1 MKKISFFLVALL
13 TTFALG
19 FSSCSDD
26 DPAQTAVPVIT
37 AADLS
42 VPAEAGERSLN
53 VEVANPIEGQTL
65 SAVSNESWAHD
76 FVVVAVDQTN
86 FKVSFQVDANTGE
99 VRTAEL
105 TLSYPEAQ
113 DVKVTLRQMAA
124 DESIMI
130 EPSSL
135 NFLAEGGTL
144 PVTVTSAQDWTLE
157 GDVAWCT
164 PSKTEGAS
172 GDVVEFVAEA
182 NTTDDVLEG
191 TFTFRCGN
199 ETATLAVSQNLTGR
213 IIVEQSTYNVEA
225 DDESLTISIQTNI
238 AGATVTIPEECNWL
252 RLAPGTTALTKE
264 SFNFE
269 IDVNEGEERSVILT
283 FSNTEA
289 TEQVK
294 VIQAGAGLPTVENV
308 ASEEVMPDANFRAY
322 VLANFDTDSDGI
334 LTMEEAAAVTAMEY
348 LDDKKTIFD
357 LTGIEY
363 FSGLE
368 VINIISQKYT
378 TADFTYNIN
387 LKRVTIGYSN
397 ALETVNVSTC
407 ANLEYLSVMGSS
419 YLETLDLTN
428 NTNLTQLNALNT
440 GIATIDLSKNTK
452 LNYLSLTGPNLT
464 SVDLSMLTE
473 LETLS
478 VGGDAM
484 TTVDVS
490 KNVNLISLTVSGTN
504 FAKLDV
510 TNNTKLQ
517 TLYVN
522 NTALTELDVTN
533 CRDLRTLAF
542 DYTSIAEIDLSNCL
556 KLSSVTAHQDQAL
569 HTVWLAEG
577 QTIAYTMGISSD
589 MIKYKETEAPADVTA
604 NAVDPNFRAYLLENF
619 DTDGNDALSGEEAA
633 AITEIDITGLGITS
647 IEGVEYF
654 FMPNITVLKLA
665 DNQLTSIDL
674 VDFKGIEELYCSNNQ
689 IAGDWNFSNNPDLRI
704 LEADHN
710 QLTTLSLSSS
720 NSKVVRVIANDNQL
734 TSAKAYFLTSLEE
747 VNLANNQLTSFDCRN
762 NDVIKTVNISNNP
775 GITSWQIWSM
785 PTLENI
791 DISNTGMTEFV
802 TYGDSG
808 YGPAL
813 KTLNCSGTQLSTLDV
828 SGNTS
833 LEVLEATNC
842 PNLKSIN
849 IGSLNLTTMNVDEG
863 VEIIKDGTT
872 PGGDGL
878 AIDETNFPDETFRN
892 YVSENFDTDNNG
904 ELSDSEIAAA
914 TVISLVGTD
923 QSNTITVTSLEGVK
937 NFTALKELTLK
948 NVAGLSTINVD
959 DMTTLETMRADA
971 VDGLTTYSVNNC
983 SNLILFRYN
992 PFPFTVQVSEI
1003 DISTCPNLVIDPND
1017 SQGFYVS
1024 GDVDILWVSAE
1035 QKDAVD
1041 YWMMW
1046 KEIIYYYDIEV
1057 KVKENSTPAGDGLA
1071 IDATNFPDETFR
1083 NYVSENFDTNSDGAL
1098 SEEEIAAATVI
1109 SLKGTDQNNTIT
1121 VTSLEGVKNFTALKE
1136 LSIEFVTGLTTI
1148 NMDGCTTLETMNYD
1162 KSEGLTSYSV
1172 NGCTN
1177 LVWFRYYAWPF
1188 DSLVTEIDLS
1198 TCPNINF
1205 DYDKFYIGSS
1215 MSGTVWVSADQLS
1228 AATKWFNDH
1237 EYYDFAQFQFK
1248 VKENSTPAED
1258 GLVIDATSFPD
1269 ETLRNYVSTN
1279 FDTNSDGALSEDEI
1293 AAATVISFVGT
1304 ESSPISVTTLE
1315 GIENFTALKELTIN
1329 YVIDLTTINVDNFT
1343 TLETMRVDGCR
1354 DLTTY
1359 TVNNCTNLKLFRYNP
1374 YPYDTLVKTL
1384 DISTCPNLVIDPDDS
1399 QGFYVWSEVETLYI
1413 SAAQEDAIKNWI
1425 WWKESSLTYE
1435 VK

>member
-1 MKKISFFLVALL
+1 
-13 TTFALG
+13 
-19 FSSCSDD
+19 
-26 DPAQTAVPVIT
+26 
-37 AADLS
+37 
-42 VPAEAGERSLN
+42 
-53 VEVANPIEGQTL
+53 
-65 SAVSNESWAHD
+65 
-76 FVVVAVDQTN
+76 
-86 FKVSFQVDANTGE
+86 
-99 VRTAEL
+99 
-105 TLSYPEAQ
+105 
-113 DVKVTLRQMAA
+113 
-124 DESIMI
+124 
-130 EPSSL
+130 
-135 NFLAEGGTL
+135 
-144 PVTVTSAQDWTLE
+144 
-157 GDVAWCT
+157 
-164 PSKTEGAS
+164 
-172 GDVVEFVAEA
+172 
-182 NTTDDVLEG
+182 
-191 TFTFRCGN
+191 
-199 ETATLAVSQNLTGR
+199 
-213 IIVEQSTYNVEA
+213 
-225 DDESLTISIQTNI
+225 
-238 AGATVTIPEECNWL
+238 
-252 RLAPGTTALTKE
+252 
-264 SFNFE
+264 
-269 IDVNEGEERSVILT
+269 
-283 FSNTEA
+283 
-289 TEQVK
+289 
-294 VIQAGAGLPTVENV
+294 
-308 ASEEVMPDANFRAY
+308 MPDANFRAY

-334 LTMEEAAAVTAMEY
+334 LTMKEAAAVTAMEY

-357 LTGIEY
+357 LTGIGY
-363 FSGLE
+363 FTGLE
-368 VINIISQKYT
+368 EINMINQKYDV
-378 TADFTYNIN
+378 ADFTYNTNMKKIT
-387 LKRVTIGYSN
+387 VGYSN
-397 ALETVNVSTC
+397 ALETVIVSSC
-407 ANLEYLSVMGSS
+407 ANLEYLSVMGSD

-428 NTNLTQLNALNT
+428 NTNLTTLNAFNT

-452 LNYLSLTGPNLT
+452 LNYLALTGPNLT
-464 SVDLSMLTE
+464 TADLSALTA

-478 VGGDAM
+478 IGGDAM
-484 TTVDVS
+484 TTVNVEN
-490 KNVNLISLTVSGTN
+490 NVNLISLTVSGKN
-504 FAKLDV
+504 FAELDV
-510 TNNTKLQ
+510 TKNTKLQ

-522 NTALTELDVTN
+522 NTAIAALDVTN
-533 CRDLRTLAF
+533 CRDLRSLAF
-542 DYTSIAEIDLSNCL
+542 DYTNIVEIDLSNCL
-556 KLSSVTAHQDQAL
+556 KLSSVTAHQAQSL
-569 HTVWLAEG
+569 KTVWLAEG
-577 QTIAYTMGISSD
+577 QTIGYTMGISSD
-589 MIKYKETEAPADVTA
+589 MIKYKEAEAPADVTA

-633 AITEIDITGLGITS
+633 AITEIDITGMGITS
-647 IEGVEYF
+647 IDGVEYF
-654 FMPNITVLKLA
+654 FMPNIQILKIA
-665 DNQLTSIDL
+665 NNSLTALDPIN
-674 VDFKGIEELYCSNNQ
+674 FKKVEELYCSNNQ
-689 IAGDWNFSNNPDLRI
+689 IEGELKFSDNPALRI
-704 LEADHN
+704 FEADHN
-710 QLTTLSLSSS
+710 KLTKISSFG
-720 NSKVVRVIANDNQL
+720 SKTERVIANDNEL
-734 TSAKAYFLTSLEE
+734 ETATVYFCGALKE
-747 VNLANNQLTSFDCRN
+747 VNLANNKLTDFDCRN
-762 NDVIKTVNISNNP
+762 NDVITTVNVSNNP
-775 GITSWQIWSM
+775 GITDWQIWSM

-863 VEIIKDGTT
+863 VEIIKTEA
-872 PGGDGL
+872 PVGDGL

-904 ELSDSEIAAA
+904 ELSDS
-914 TVISLVGTD
+914 
-923 QSNTITVTSLEGVK
+923 
-937 NFTALKELTLK
+937 
-948 NVAGLSTINVD
+948 
-959 DMTTLETMRADA
+959 
-971 VDGLTTYSVNNC
+971 
-983 SNLILFRYN
+983 
-992 PFPFTVQVSEI
+992 
-1003 DISTCPNLVIDPND
+1003 
-1017 SQGFYVS
+1017 
-1024 GDVDILWVSAE
+1024 
-1035 QKDAVD
+1035 
-1041 YWMMW
+1041 
-1046 KEIIYYYDIEV
+1046 
-1057 KVKENSTPAGDGLA
+1057 
-1071 IDATNFPDETFR
+1071 
-1083 NYVSENFDTNSDGAL
+1083 
-1098 SEEEIAAATVI
+1098 EIAAATVI

-1248 VKENSTPAED
+1248 VKENSTPAGD

>member
-1 MKKISFFLVALL
+1 MKKLSFFLVALL

-289 TEQVK
+289 TEQVE

-348 LDDKKTIFD
+348 KDSQKTIFD

-363 FSGLE
+363 FSALE
-368 VINIISQKYT
+368 IIDIISQKYT

-387 LKRVTIGYSN
+387 LKRVTIGYSD

-407 ANLEYLSVMGSS
+407 ANLEFLGVGGSS
-419 YLETLDLTN
+419 SLTGIDLSN
-428 NTNLTQLNALNT
+428 NPNLTQLVAYNT
-440 GIATIDLSKNTK
+440 GFTALDLSNNTK
-452 LNYLSLTGPNLT
+452 LTSLSVNGPNLT

-473 LETLS
+473 LTTLTI
-478 VGGDAM
+478 GGDAM
-484 TTVDVS
+484 TSVDVT
-490 KNVNLISLTVSGTN
+490 KNINLTELSVTGENIT
-504 FAKLDV
+504 KLDV
-510 TNNTKLQ
+510 SNNTKL
-517 TLYVN
+517 TSLSVASTGL
-522 NTALTELDVTN
+522 TALDVTQ
-533 CRDLRTLAF
+533 CRDLRRLTIDF
-542 DYTSIAEIDLSNCL
+542 TSISELDLSNCL
-556 KLSSVTAHQDQAL
+556 KLTYVSAYQDFAL
-569 HTVWLAEG
+569 TTVWLATG
-577 QTIAYTMGISSD
+577 QTIDSTMGISSD
-589 MIKYKETEAPADVTA
+589 MIKYKEAEAPADVTA

-665 DNQLTSIDL
+665 DNELTSLDL
-674 VDFKGIEELYCSNNQ
+674 VSFKNLTELYCSNNQ
-689 IAGDWNFSNNPDLRI
+689 IAGSMDLSTNKELRI
-704 LEADHN
+704 FQADHN
-710 QLTTLSLSSS
+710 QLESIRGFGNKTES
-720 NSKVVRVIANDNQL
+720 VIANDNQL
-734 TSAKAYFLTSLEE
+734 TTAVVYFCAALKE
-747 VNLANNQLTSFDCRN
+747 VNLSNNQLTSFDCRN

-863 VEIIKDGTT
+863 VEIIKTEA
-872 PGGDGL
+872 PVGDGL

-904 ELSDSEIAAA
+904 ELSDS
-914 TVISLVGTD
+914 
-923 QSNTITVTSLEGVK
+923 
-937 NFTALKELTLK
+937 
-948 NVAGLSTINVD
+948 
-959 DMTTLETMRADA
+959 
-971 VDGLTTYSVNNC
+971 
-983 SNLILFRYN
+983 
-992 PFPFTVQVSEI
+992 
-1003 DISTCPNLVIDPND
+1003 
-1017 SQGFYVS
+1017 
-1024 GDVDILWVSAE
+1024 
-1035 QKDAVD
+1035 
-1041 YWMMW
+1041 
-1046 KEIIYYYDIEV
+1046 
-1057 KVKENSTPAGDGLA
+1057 
-1071 IDATNFPDETFR
+1071 
-1083 NYVSENFDTNSDGAL
+1083 
-1098 SEEEIAAATVI
+1098 EIAAATVI

-1248 VKENSTPAED
+1248 VKENSTPAGD

>member
-863 VEIIKDGTT
+863 VEIIKTEA
-872 PGGDGL
+872 PVGDGL

-914 TVISLVGTD
+914 TVISL
-923 QSNTITVTSLEGVK
+923 
-937 NFTALKELTLK
+937 
-948 NVAGLSTINVD
+948 
-959 DMTTLETMRADA
+959 R
-971 VDGLTTYSVNNC
+971 
-983 SNLILFRYN
+983 
-992 PFPFTVQVSEI
+992 
-1003 DISTCPNLVIDPND
+1003 
-1017 SQGFYVS
+1017 
-1024 GDVDILWVSAE
+1024 
-1035 QKDAVD
+1035 
-1041 YWMMW
+1041 
-1046 KEIIYYYDIEV
+1046 
-1057 KVKENSTPAGDGLA
+1057 
-1071 IDATNFPDETFR
+1071 
-1083 NYVSENFDTNSDGAL
+1083 
-1098 SEEEIAAATVI
+1098 
-1109 SLKGTDQNNTIT
+1109 GTDQNNTIT

-1248 VKENSTPAED
+1248 VKENSTPAGD

-1293 AAATVISFVGT
+1293 ATATVISFVGT

>member
-1 MKKISFFLVALL
+1 MKKLSFFLVALL

-172 GDVVEFVAEA
+172 GDVVEFEAEA

-322 VLANFDTDSDGI
+322 VLANFDTDSDGV
-334 LTMEEAAAVTAMEY
+334 LTMEEAAAVKKMEY

-357 LTGIEY
+357 LTGIGY
-363 FSGLE
+363 FTGLE
-368 VINIISQKYT
+368 EINMINQKYDV
-378 TADFTYNIN
+378 ADFTYNTNMKKIT
-387 LKRVTIGYSN
+387 VGYSN
-397 ALETVNVSTC
+397 ALETVIVSSC
-407 ANLEYLSVMGSS
+407 ANLEYLSVMGSD
-419 YLETLDLTN
+419 YLETLDVTN
-428 NTNLTQLNALNT
+428 NTNLTTLNAFNT

-452 LNYLSLTGPNLT
+452 LNYLALTGPNLT
-464 SVDLSMLTE
+464 TADLSALTA

-478 VGGDAM
+478 IGGDAM
-484 TTVDVS
+484 TTVNVEN
-490 KNVNLISLTVSGTN
+490 NVNLISLTVSGKN
-504 FAKLDV
+504 FAELDV
-510 TNNTKLQ
+510 TKNTKLQ
-517 TLYVN
+517 ELYVN
-522 NTALTELDVTN
+522 NTAIAVLDVTK
-533 CRDLRTLAF
+533 CRDLRKLAF
-542 DYTSIAEIDLSNCL
+542 DYTNIVEIDLSNCL
-556 KLSSVTAHQDQAL
+556 KLSSVTAHQAQSL
-569 HTVWLAEG
+569 KTVWLAEG
-577 QTIAYTMGISSD
+577 QTIGYTMGISGD
-589 MIKYKETEAPADVTA
+589 MIQYKEAQAPADITA

-619 DTDGNDALSGEEAA
+619 DTNGDNALSGEEGA
-633 AITEIDITGLGITS
+633 AITEIDITGKGITS
-647 IEGVEYF
+647 IDGVEYF
-654 FMPNITVLKLA
+654 FMPNIQILKIA
-665 DNQLTSIDL
+665 NNSLTALDPIN
-674 VDFKGIEELYCSNNQ
+674 FKKVEELYCSNNQ
-689 IAGDWNFSNNPDLRI
+689 IEGELKFSDNPELRI
-704 LEADHN
+704 FEADHN
-710 QLTTLSLSSS
+710 KLTKISSFG
-720 NSKVVRVIANDNQL
+720 SKTERVIANDNEL
-734 TSAKAYFLTSLEE
+734 ETAIVYFCDALKE
-747 VNLANNQLTSFDCRN
+747 VNLANNKLTDFDCRN
-762 NDVIKTVNISNNP
+762 NNVITTVNVSNNP
-775 GITSWQIWSM
+775 GITDWQIWTM
-785 PTLENI
+785 TTLEDIN
-791 DISNTGMTEFV
+791 ISNTGMTSFI
-802 TYGDSG
+802 TFGDG
-808 YGPAL
+808 YGTAL
-813 KTLNCSGTQLSTLDV
+813 KTLNCAGTPLKTLDV

-863 VEIIKDGTT
+863 VEIIKTEA
-872 PGGDGL
+872 PVGDGL

-904 ELSDSEIAAA
+904 ELSDS
-914 TVISLVGTD
+914 
-923 QSNTITVTSLEGVK
+923 
-937 NFTALKELTLK
+937 
-948 NVAGLSTINVD
+948 
-959 DMTTLETMRADA
+959 
-971 VDGLTTYSVNNC
+971 
-983 SNLILFRYN
+983 
-992 PFPFTVQVSEI
+992 
-1003 DISTCPNLVIDPND
+1003 
-1017 SQGFYVS
+1017 
-1024 GDVDILWVSAE
+1024 
-1035 QKDAVD
+1035 
-1041 YWMMW
+1041 
-1046 KEIIYYYDIEV
+1046 
-1057 KVKENSTPAGDGLA
+1057 
-1071 IDATNFPDETFR
+1071 
-1083 NYVSENFDTNSDGAL
+1083 
-1098 SEEEIAAATVI
+1098 EIAAATVI

-1248 VKENSTPAED
+1248 VKENSTPAGD

>member
-1 MKKISFFLVALL
+1 ML
-13 TTFALG
+13 TTFAFG

-863 VEIIKDGTT
+863 VEIIKTEA
-872 PGGDGL
+872 PVGDGL

-914 TVISLVGTD
+914 TVISL
-923 QSNTITVTSLEGVK
+923 
-937 NFTALKELTLK
+937 
-948 NVAGLSTINVD
+948 
-959 DMTTLETMRADA
+959 R
-971 VDGLTTYSVNNC
+971 
-983 SNLILFRYN
+983 
-992 PFPFTVQVSEI
+992 
-1003 DISTCPNLVIDPND
+1003 
-1017 SQGFYVS
+1017 
-1024 GDVDILWVSAE
+1024 
-1035 QKDAVD
+1035 
-1041 YWMMW
+1041 
-1046 KEIIYYYDIEV
+1046 
-1057 KVKENSTPAGDGLA
+1057 
-1071 IDATNFPDETFR
+1071 
-1083 NYVSENFDTNSDGAL
+1083 
-1098 SEEEIAAATVI
+1098 
-1109 SLKGTDQNNTIT
+1109 GTDQNNTIT

-1248 VKENSTPAED
+1248 VKENSTPAGD

>member
-589 MIKYKETEAPADVTA
+589 MIKYKETEAPADITA

-863 VEIIKDGTT
+863 VEIIKTEA
-872 PGGDGL
+872 PVGDGL

-914 TVISLVGTD
+914 TVISL
-923 QSNTITVTSLEGVK
+923 
-937 NFTALKELTLK
+937 
-948 NVAGLSTINVD
+948 
-959 DMTTLETMRADA
+959 R
-971 VDGLTTYSVNNC
+971 
-983 SNLILFRYN
+983 
-992 PFPFTVQVSEI
+992 
-1003 DISTCPNLVIDPND
+1003 
-1017 SQGFYVS
+1017 
-1024 GDVDILWVSAE
+1024 
-1035 QKDAVD
+1035 
-1041 YWMMW
+1041 
-1046 KEIIYYYDIEV
+1046 
-1057 KVKENSTPAGDGLA
+1057 
-1071 IDATNFPDETFR
+1071 
-1083 NYVSENFDTNSDGAL
+1083 
-1098 SEEEIAAATVI
+1098 
-1109 SLKGTDQNNTIT
+1109 GTDQNNTIT

-1248 VKENSTPAED
+1248 VKENSTPAGD